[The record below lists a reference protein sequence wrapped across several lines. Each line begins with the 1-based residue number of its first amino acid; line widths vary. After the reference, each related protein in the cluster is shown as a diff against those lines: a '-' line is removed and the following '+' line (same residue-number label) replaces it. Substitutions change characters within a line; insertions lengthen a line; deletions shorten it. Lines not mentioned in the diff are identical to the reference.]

1 MTKSLDKG
9 KLHIIKENYPNV
21 KHKMTQYA
29 VFNEFLD
36 KATDEQLD
44 MLNSI
49 LDDKV
54 QIVFTNANSGTG
66 KTQMAVLAAYALY
79 LESGRSQELLYIMSP
94 VEEGSLGFTKGSIH
108 DKEAKYMTPL
118 FDALEAMDMAP
129 TQTVRNPE
137 LERDQN
143 PDDVW
148 CNTKTHVYVRGS
160 NIKNKTLIIE
170 EAQNFTTNDLQ
181 KVLSRV
187 HDDTKV
193 ICIGHDKQID
203 LQKPNK
209 SGFTRYIEHF
219 EGIDYARVHHLT
231 KNFRG
236 KLSLHSDSIKFE
248 RK

>member
-1 MTKSLDKG
+1 MTTLDNG
-9 KLHIIKENYPNV
+9 KKYIIKENYPNV
-21 KHKMTQYA
+21 QHKMIQHP
-29 VFNEFLD
+29 VFHEFLA

-49 LDDKV
+49 LDNKV

-79 LESGRSQELLYIMSP
+79 LESDCNQELLYIMSP

-108 DKEAKYMTPL
+108 EKEAKYMTPL
-118 FDALEAMDMAP
+118 HDALEAMNMNPIQAI
-129 TQTVRNPE
+129 RNPE
-137 LERDQN
+137 LEGDQN
-143 PDDVW
+143 VDDVW

-160 NIKNKTLIIE
+160 NIKNRTLIIE

-187 HDDTKV
+187 HDNTKV

-219 EGIDYARVHHLT
+219 EGLDYARVHNLSR
-231 KNFRG
+231 NYRG
-236 KLSLHSDSIKFE
+236 RLSQHSDSIKFE
-248 RK
+248 KK